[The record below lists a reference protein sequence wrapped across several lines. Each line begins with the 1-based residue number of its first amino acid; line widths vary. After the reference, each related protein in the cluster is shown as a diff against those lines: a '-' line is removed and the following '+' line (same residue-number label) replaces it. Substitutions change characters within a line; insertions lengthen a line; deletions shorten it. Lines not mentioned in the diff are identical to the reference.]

1 LRVAVCVY
9 KKAVENVT
17 KRKVG
22 EMRSMIIVG
31 MIFLKLWV
39 IKLFPPKLNS
49 SLLNF

>member
-1 LRVAVCVY
+1 MRVAVCVY

-22 EMRSMIIVG
+22 ERRSTILVG

-39 IKLFPPKLNS
+39 I
-49 SLLNF
+49 